1 MFYIPAKENE
11 KEKDPEKNECVYF
24 TVNYVLF
31 FKNVC
36 IKEKFCK
43 QLYATVNANLH
54 T

>member
-11 KEKDPEKNECVYF
+11 KEKDPEKKKCVYF

-43 QLYATVNANLH
+43 QLYGEH
-54 T
+54 DQ